1 MEKTAVVIHRIVP
14 NIYSDDLEK
23 SKLFYVDFLEMELVM
38 DMEWI
43 LTFASK
49 ENASA
54 QISILQNDKK
64 VMLDN
69 RAIFISIEVSDID
82 ALYEK
87 AKKQQLKITY
97 PITNE
102 PWGVT
107 RFFVEDPNGVT
118 LNLLS
123 H

>member
-1 MEKTAVVIHRIVP
+1 MKNKNAIIHRIVP

-23 SKLFYVDFLEMELVM
+23 SKQFYLDFLEMDLVM
-38 DMEWI
+38 DMEWV

-49 ENASA
+49 ENSSA

-64 VMLDN
+64 AKLDN
-69 RAIFISIEVSDID
+69 SAIFISVEVSNID
-82 ALYEK
+82 AFYDK
-87 AKKQQLKITY
+87 AKQRQLKITY

-118 LNLLS
+118 FNLLS

>member
-1 MEKTAVVIHRIVP
+1 MKNKNAIIHRIVP

-23 SKLFYVDFLEMELVM
+23 SKQFYLDFLEMDLVM

-49 ENASA
+49 ENSSA

-64 VMLDN
+64 AKLDN
-69 RAIFISIEVSDID
+69 SAIFISVEVSNID
-82 ALYEK
+82 AFYDK
-87 AKKQQLKITY
+87 AKQRQLKITY

-118 LNLLS
+118 FNLLS

>member
-1 MEKTAVVIHRIVP
+1 
-14 NIYSDDLEK
+14 
-23 SKLFYVDFLEMELVM
+23 M
-38 DMEWI
+38 DMEWV

-49 ENASA
+49 ENSSA

-64 VMLDN
+64 AKLDN
-69 RAIFISIEVSDID
+69 AAIFISIEVSNID
-82 ALYEK
+82 AFYDK
-87 AKKQQLKITY
+87 AKQRQLKITY

-118 LNLLS
+118 FNLLS